1 MRGALVWAVQRP
13 WPRAR
18 ALVLKVAMLAL
29 RRCGGRVLPQ
39 KGRPVWVKRCVASP
53 SCSPDAGRL
62 KRPGRRRF
70 RRGPGGQVCVVT
82 QDLLLAIPLPCCKVR
97 ACLLVGRMFSQAVSP
112 SCPLVGATTRTWA
125 LPSPAPRLVL
135 FSAGRVQRL
144 PPGGRTPRLSVGAAC
159 RGFGGSA
166 SDSLP
171 SENNHSRHY
180 GARVPCTSSV
190 PTSLRGHRCDD
201 FHVGDEV
208 VVRGPRAP
216 ESGLCPHPGA
226 GGGHARLLEKAHR
239 AVCSPV

>member
-1 MRGALVWAVQRP
+1 M
-13 WPRAR
+13 
-18 ALVLKVAMLAL
+18 
-29 RRCGGRVLPQ
+29 
-39 KGRPVWVKRCVASP
+39 
-53 SCSPDAGRL
+53 
-62 KRPGRRRF
+62 
-70 RRGPGGQVCVVT
+70 VT

-144 PPGGRTPRLSVGAAC
+144 PPGARTPRLSVGAAC

-180 GARVPCTSSV
+180 GARVPCIRPQSQHPYEVIAVMISTSV
-190 PTSLRGHRCDD
+190 MRWWLGDPGLPSLACALTL
-201 FHVGDEV
+201 E
-208 VVRGPRAP
+208 
-216 ESGLCPHPGA
+216 PGA
-226 GGGHARLLEKAHR
+226 GTHTAPGEGPPCCLFPSMNGALAFVDTSDCIR
-239 AVCSPV
+239 S